1 MLLVIALIAA
11 IGLITAAGLSRGFAG
26 MQLRSAGKDIANQLR
41 MVRAQAIARGEPQRF
56 VIEPARRRWEGA
68 NQRHGEVPAQLQ
80 VQFEGAA
87 QLATAPGQGVIEF
100 HPDGGSSGGRIRL
113 QRDGAE
119 WRVDV
124 GWLTGEVR
132 SGPGGR
138 NEARARGFTLLEVII
153 AFALLGLALTL
164 LLGSLSGGAKQVREA
179 ELRTRAVLHAQSL
192 LAEAGV
198 DAPLQVGSQQGD
210 WEQGRYHWELQV
222 QPWVEPR
229 AGNVVQ
235 ATSPGT
241 PWLAELQLQVRWGDS
256 EREQLRWRSLRLLP
270 PDLENAR

>member
-1 MLLVIALIAA
+1 MTYFLPRRLPRPRLHGRRAAGLSLLEMLLVIALIAA

-132 SGPGGR
+132 SGPW
-138 NEARARGFTLLEVII
+138 RA
-153 AFALLGLALTL
+153 
-164 LLGSLSGGAKQVREA
+164 Q
-179 ELRTRAVLHAQSL
+179 
-192 LAEAGV
+192 
-198 DAPLQVGSQQGD
+198 
-210 WEQGRYHWELQV
+210 
-222 QPWVEPR
+222 
-229 AGNVVQ
+229 
-235 ATSPGT
+235 
-241 PWLAELQLQVRWGDS
+241 
-256 EREQLRWRSLRLLP
+256 
-270 PDLENAR
+270 

>member
-1 MLLVIALIAA
+1 MTHFLQRRLPRPRLHGRRAAGLSLLEMLLVIALIAA

-56 VIEPARRRWEGA
+56 VIEPARRRWQGA
-68 NQRHGEVPAQLQ
+68 NQRQGDVPTQLQ

-132 SGPGGR
+132 SGPW
-138 NEARARGFTLLEVII
+138 RA
-153 AFALLGLALTL
+153 
-164 LLGSLSGGAKQVREA
+164 Q
-179 ELRTRAVLHAQSL
+179 
-192 LAEAGV
+192 
-198 DAPLQVGSQQGD
+198 
-210 WEQGRYHWELQV
+210 
-222 QPWVEPR
+222 
-229 AGNVVQ
+229 
-235 ATSPGT
+235 
-241 PWLAELQLQVRWGDS
+241 
-256 EREQLRWRSLRLLP
+256 
-270 PDLENAR
+270 

>member
-1 MLLVIALIAA
+1 MTHFLPRRLPRPRLHGRRAAGLSLLEMLLVIALIAA

-56 VIEPARRRWEGA
+56 VIEPARHRWQGA
-68 NQRHGEVPAQLQ
+68 NQRQGDVPTQLQ

-119 WRVDV
+119 WRIDV

-132 SGPGGR
+132 SGPW
-138 NEARARGFTLLEVII
+138 
-153 AFALLGLALTL
+153 
-164 LLGSLSGGAKQVREA
+164 Q
-179 ELRTRAVLHAQSL
+179 
-192 LAEAGV
+192 
-198 DAPLQVGSQQGD
+198 AP
-210 WEQGRYHWELQV
+210 
-222 QPWVEPR
+222 
-229 AGNVVQ
+229 
-235 ATSPGT
+235 
-241 PWLAELQLQVRWGDS
+241 
-256 EREQLRWRSLRLLP
+256 
-270 PDLENAR
+270 